1 MGVITKIIVLHESPR
16 DSLIRDGGS
25 VLASWLMILP
35 GWWLGSCVLSF
46 IGGVLFLLV
55 IGNRAAGVHK
65 SMQKTPQEA
74 LAEVQAIIDAEVP
87 A

>member
-1 MGVITKIIVLHESPR
+1 MAVTTKIIVLRESPR

-35 GWWLGSCVLSF
+35 GWWLGSGVLSF

-55 IGNRAAGVHK
+55 IGTRAAGVRK

-87 A
+87 V